1 MSFIKHR
8 LRGKRIEVLVEMAQ
22 AGLKEALDIIV
33 EKYYPMVVKISS
45 NYFAPWAESSDIIQN
60 GLVGLLKAVF
70 YYKPGKSKFSTF
82 AWRSIDSEI
91 KSFLTY
97 LNRKKNQ
104 VLSDAVSVDALT
116 TTEEDEEI
124 GYSFEDGGR
133 DVSRSALIWYIMESV
148 MNDLSQLEKEIFSMW
163 QNGYSYSEISENLNV
178 NQKKVDN
185 TIQKVK
191 KHLKLKVGELGEAV
205 LDQLRGW

>member
-1 MSFIKHR
+1 MGIIKHR

-33 EKYYPMVVKISS
+33 ERYYPMVVKISS

-104 VLSDAVSVDALT
+104 VLSDAMSMDALVST
-116 TTEEDEEI
+116 DEDEEI
-124 GYSFEDGGR
+124 GYSFEDGAK
-133 DVSRSALIWYIMESV
+133 DVSKDALVWYIMEAV
-148 MNDLSQLEKEIFSMW
+148 MKELNELEKEIFYMW
-163 QNGYSYSEISENLNV
+163 RNGYSYADISENLDI

-191 KHLKLKVGELGEAV
+191 KLLRNKVKSLEEVV
-205 LDQLRGW
+205 LNQIRG